1 MLTSLRVKKA
11 FIKRLKR
18 CLEVGSVL
26 GRLMPWL
33 VARENYVKNK
43 HSYAKRKPNRNKGLS
58 MVGKMKFALRKL
70 FVNGLFMRK
79 ASVLKA
85 NKYREK

>member
-11 FIKRLKR
+11 CIERLSR
-18 CLEVGSVL
+18 YSVL
-26 GRLMPWL
+26 GNLLPYL
-33 VARENYVKNK
+33 GVQTT
-43 HSYAKRKPNRNKGLS
+43 YAKRKRNRNKGLGW
-58 MVGKMKFALRKL
+58 VGKMKFALRKV

-79 ASVLKA
+79 ASVLKQ

>member
-11 FIKRLKR
+11 CIERLKR
-18 CLEVGSVL
+18 YSML
-26 GRLMPWL
+26 GRLLPFI
-33 VARENYVKNK
+33 VIQEN
-43 HSYAKRKPNRNKGLS
+43 YAKRKRNRNKGLGW
-58 MVGKMKFALRKL
+58 VGKMKFALRKV

-79 ASVLKA
+79 ASVLKQ

>member
-11 FIKRLKR
+11 CIERLKR
-18 CLEVGSVL
+18 CFVL
-26 GRLMPWL
+26 GNLLPYL
-33 VARENYVKNK
+33 GLKEY
-43 HSYAKRKPNRNKGLS
+43 YAKRKRNRNKGLGWY
-58 MVGKMKFALRKL
+58 GKMKFALRKV

-79 ASVLKA
+79 ASVLKQ

>member
-11 FIKRLKR
+11 CIERLKR
-18 CLEVGSVL
+18 CLEVNSVL
-26 GRLMPWL
+26 GNILPYL
-33 VARENYVKNK
+33 GLKEY
-43 HSYAKRKPNRNKGLS
+43 YAKRKRNRNKGLGWY
-58 MVGKMKFALRKL
+58 GKMKFALRKV

-79 ASVLKA
+79 ASVLKQ

>member
-11 FIKRLKR
+11 CIERLKR
-18 CLEVGSVL
+18 YSML
-26 GRLMPWL
+26 GRLLPFI
-33 VARENYVKNK
+33 VIQE
-43 HSYAKRKPNRNKGLS
+43 SYAKIKPNRNKGLS

-70 FVNGLFMRK
+70 FVNRPFMRK
-79 ASVLKA
+79 ASVLKQ

>member
-11 FIKRLKR
+11 FIERFVR
-18 CLEVGSVL
+18 YSVL
-26 GRLMPWL
+26 GRLLPFI
-33 VARENYVKNK
+33 VIQE
-43 HSYAKRKPNRNKGLS
+43 SYAKRKLNRNKGLS

-70 FVNGLFMRK
+70 FVNRPFMRK
-79 ASVLKA
+79 ASVLKQ

>member
-11 FIKRLKR
+11 CIKRLKR
-18 CLEVGSVL
+18 CLEVDSVL

-33 VARENYVKNK
+33 VARE
-43 HSYAKRKPNRNKGLS
+43 SYAKIKPNRNKGLS

-79 ASVLKA
+79 ASVLKQ